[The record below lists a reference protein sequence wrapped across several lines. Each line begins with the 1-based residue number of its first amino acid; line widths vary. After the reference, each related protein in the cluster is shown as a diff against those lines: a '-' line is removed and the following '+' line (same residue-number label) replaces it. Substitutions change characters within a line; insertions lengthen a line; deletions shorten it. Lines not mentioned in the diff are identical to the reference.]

1 MSARRI
7 VCVGE
12 GMVELRTEA
21 DGGCH
26 LGYGGDTL
34 NTAIHLARLGCDVT
48 YATALGTDT
57 FSRRLLGE
65 WAREG
70 LDCSAILLDPAR
82 RVGLYA
88 ITLDEAGERSFIYWR
103 SDSAA
108 RRMFSLSGSAVI
120 GDVVRSSPAMAFSLI
135 SLAILPN
142 DGRDALISLAG
153 AVRNSG
159 GMVAFDGNYR
169 PALWEDAAAA
179 SYWRDRAIAA
189 STIGLPTLD
198 DEIALSGEA
207 TADQV
212 AERWSTLG
220 CGETVVKLGP
230 LGCRLP
236 DGERVAPSNLLLPVD
251 TSGAGDAFDAGY
263 LAARLA
269 GEEVQEAAR
278 KANALAGWV
287 ITHKGAI
294 PERTQD
300 APYFQFAG

>member
-1 MSARRI
+1 
-7 VCVGE
+7 
-12 GMVELRTEA
+12 MVELRTGA
-21 DGGCH
+21 DGGCR

-34 NTAIHLARLGCDVT
+34 NTAIHMARLGCDVT
-48 YATALGTDT
+48 YATALGIDP
-57 FSRRLLGE
+57 FSRRLLCE

-70 LDCSAILLDPAR
+70 LDCSASLLDTAR
-82 RVGLYA
+82 SVGLYA
-88 ITLDEAGERSFIYWR
+88 ITLDEAGERSFTYWR

-108 RRMFSLSGSAVI
+108 RRMFALSGSAAI
-120 GDVVRSSPAMAFSLI
+120 ENVVRSSPAMAFSLI

-142 DGRDALISLAG
+142 DGRETLISLAG
-153 AVRNSG
+153 AVRDCG

-198 DEIALSGEA
+198 DEIALGGQA

-212 AERWSTLG
+212 AERWSSLG

-236 DGERVAPSNLLLPVD
+236 DGERMAPPTLLHPVD
-251 TSGAGDAFDAGY
+251 TSGAGDAFNAGY

-269 GEEVQEAAR
+269 GEEMHEAAQ
-278 KANALAGWV
+278 KANAIAGWV
-287 ITHKGAI
+287 IMLTGAI
-294 PERTQD
+294 PERTQN
-300 APYFQFAG
+300 APYSQFAG